1 MSINQGLEFRT
12 AQSLTTPAASGDPS
26 SSRRGAAT
34 FPSLQKEGWRESA
47 GVVAAQANKLIVSLC
62 IGLLLLTGNAF
73 ADGKLSHLSGA
84 VTVQK
89 ADGSKV
95 AATPGAEV
103 KQGDTVLTGVNG
115 FARMETTDGGEIVL
129 RPNSEFKI
137 EKYNYDKAKPEE
149 DSFVYNMV
157 KGGLR
162 TVTGLIGKRGNKDAY
177 LGKTPTSTIGIRG
190 TFFEVRVC
198 GECGSLPKGTY
209 FSVRSGS
216 ISTGNSFGDITMT
229 AGQIVFVPPNGAPQV
244 LLRDPGIGF
253 TPPADIPKLE
263 DKKPD
268 GGGEDDGAP
277 PAGEAGD
284 GEVNCSIQ

>member
-1 MSINQGLEFRT
+1 
-12 AQSLTTPAASGDPS
+12 
-26 SSRRGAAT
+26 
-34 FPSLQKEGWRESA
+34 
-47 GVVAAQANKLIVSLC
+47 V
-62 IGLLLLTGNAF
+62 LLLTGNAF
-73 ADGKLSHLSGA
+73 ADGKLSHISGA
-84 VTVQK
+84 VTLQK

-103 KQGDTVLTGVNG
+103 KQGETVLTGANG

-137 EKYNYDKAKPEE
+137 EKYSYNKDKPEE
-149 DSFVYNMV
+149 DGFVYDLV

-162 TVTGLIGKRGNKDAY
+162 TVTGLIGKRGNRDAY
-177 LGKTPTSTIGIRG
+177 KGKTPTSTIGIRG

-198 GECGSLPKGTY
+198 NGDCGSLPNGTY

-216 ISTGNSFGDITMT
+216 ISTGNSAGNLTMT

-244 LLRDPGIGF
+244 LPRDPGIGF
-253 TPPADIPKLE
+253 TPPGEIPTLKE
-263 DKKPD
+263 KTEA
-268 GGGEDDGAP
+268 GGGDDSGTP
-277 PAGEAGD
+277 PSGDADD